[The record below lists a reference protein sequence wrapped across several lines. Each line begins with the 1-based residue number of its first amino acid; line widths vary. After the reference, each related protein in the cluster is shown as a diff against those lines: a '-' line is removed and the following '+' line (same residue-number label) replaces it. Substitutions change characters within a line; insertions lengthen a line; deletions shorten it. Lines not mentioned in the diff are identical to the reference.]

1 MTAPHPATNPPAT
14 PGAASRTVKDNCPAC
29 HRLRWLRPDTGRC
42 AWCWRTC
49 ATCGAPRRST
59 EQQCAACR
67 RCTAGQPGRGKCQHC
82 GHRRVPDAATQRCR
96 PCSTPTTAEPP
107 ARCERCGT
115 SGQWAKELCKRCYE
129 HSPRTVLTRAV
140 GWAERMS
147 TPPSWW
153 SDFAAHLAEHR
164 HPIYAA
170 GAVAT
175 TARLILTT
183 TTSEPRT
190 LLAHARNDTP
200 ELVGALTDFFRTHGH
215 PDPPPG
221 LAGQRA
227 AARRARRIEATPAPL
242 RPQVTGFADFLL
254 LQREQAQQLGLRPNQ
269 LKTIEIRLDTVRDLA
284 IHLHAAGHMSWAGV
298 TTAHL
303 ESFLALTPAR
313 RASRLAGL
321 RQFFAYASC
330 AKAVLHNPTDPVT
343 AVQQRGF
350 HGPTL
355 TLAQQRTLYRRWA
368 TSRDIH
374 PHEAFIGL
382 AGLLHAATITEL
394 RLLTDSGINSYH
406 QSVQFPGRSAAL
418 PLDSATWTALERC
431 REHRR
436 RLGSDNPHL
445 LVTRLTR
452 THRGPAGAAHIRD
465 SLAPLGL
472 LPRILRS
479 TRLLT
484 LADELDIK
492 VLTASLGMSY
502 AGVAHYRPGTTPP
515 ASFT

>member
-1 MTAPHPATNPPAT
+1 MP
-14 PGAASRTVKDNCPAC
+14 
-29 HRLRWLRPDTGRC
+29 
-42 AWCWRTC
+42 
-49 ATCGAPRRST
+49 
-59 EQQCAACR
+59 
-67 RCTAGQPGRGKCQHC
+67 
-82 GHRRVPDAATQRCR
+82 
-96 PCSTPTTAEPP
+96 
-107 ARCERCGT
+107 
-115 SGQWAKELCKRCYE
+115 
-129 HSPRTVLTRAV
+129 
-140 GWAERMS
+140 

-170 GAVAT
+170 GVVAT

-183 TTSEPRT
+183 STSEPRT
-190 LLAHARNDTP
+190 LLARARHGQP
-200 ELVGALTDFFRTHGH
+200 ELVGALTDFFRTHG
-215 PDPPPG
+215 PLDPPPG
-221 LAGQRA
+221 LADRRA

-242 RPQVTGFADFLL
+242 RSQVTGFAGFLL
-254 LQREQAQQLGLRPNQ
+254 LQREQARQLGLRPNQ
-269 LKTIEIRLDTVRDLA
+269 LKTIEIRLDAVRDLA
-284 IHLHAAGHMSWAGV
+284 IRLHAEGHTSWAGV

-321 RQFFAYASC
+321 RQFFAYVHR
-330 AKAVLHNPTDPVT
+330 AKVVLHNPADPVT

-382 AGLLHAATITEL
+382 AALLHAATVTEL
-394 RLLTDSGINSYH
+394 RLLTDSGINFHH

-418 PLDSATWTALERC
+418 PLDNATWTALERC

-436 RLGSDNPHL
+436 GLDSDNPHL

-452 THRGPAGAAHIRD
+452 TRLSPAGAAHIRD
-465 SLAPLGL
+465 SLACLGL

>member
-1 MTAPHPATNPPAT
+1 MP
-14 PGAASRTVKDNCPAC
+14 
-29 HRLRWLRPDTGRC
+29 
-42 AWCWRTC
+42 
-49 ATCGAPRRST
+49 
-59 EQQCAACR
+59 
-67 RCTAGQPGRGKCQHC
+67 
-82 GHRRVPDAATQRCR
+82 
-96 PCSTPTTAEPP
+96 
-107 ARCERCGT
+107 
-115 SGQWAKELCKRCYE
+115 
-129 HSPRTVLTRAV
+129 
-140 GWAERMS
+140 

-153 SDFAAHLAEHR
+153 SDLAAHLAEHR

-170 GAVAT
+170 DVVAT
-175 TARLILTT
+175 IARLILTA

-200 ELVGALTDFFRTHGH
+200 ELVGSLTDFFRTHGH
-215 PDPPPG
+215 LDPPPG
-221 LAGQRA
+221 LADQRA
-227 AARRARRIEATPAPL
+227 AARRARRIEAIPALL
-242 RPQVTGFADFLL
+242 RPQVTGFADTLL

-269 LKTIEIRLDTVRDLA
+269 LKTIEIRLDAVRDLA
-284 IHLHAAGHMSWAGV
+284 VHLHAEGHMSWAGV
-298 TTAHL
+298 TTADL
-303 ESFLALTPAR
+303 ESFLALNPAR

-321 RQFFAYASC
+321 RQFFACAHR
-330 AKAVLHNPTDPVT
+330 AKAVLHNPAGPVT

-355 TLAQQRTLYRRWA
+355 TPSQQRTLYRRWA
-368 TSRDIH
+368 TSRNIH

-382 AGLLHAATITEL
+382 AALLHAASIAEL
-394 RLLTDSGINSYH
+394 RRLTDSGINSHH

-418 PLDSATWTALERC
+418 PLDNATWTALERC

-436 RLGSDNPHL
+436 GLGSDNPHL

-502 AGVAHYRPGTTPP
+502 AGVAHYRPGSTTPP